1 MKKLANIDLKL
12 LQLFDEI
19 CKTRNLS
26 RAAENLN
33 LTQPAVSLA
42 LGRLRQHFGDPLF
55 VRVGG
60 KMVPTPIA
68 EQLHELVA
76 NAIALLEATMAYQPR
91 FDPASDARLFRIAM
105 TDVGQ
110 IVVLPHILNTFRDIA
125 PHIQVDVITI
135 TNEIADQLQHGDV
148 DLALGFVPD
157 LDGRYVQ
164 QKLFEDGF
172 ACLVREDHP
181 RVKEALTI
189 RSFQDEEHVIV
200 KTSGT
205 GHLII
210 EHNLQQQGL
219 KRKVG
224 VQVPNFIGVATVV
237 GSSNL
242 IATLPG
248 RAATLL
254 ARAHGV
260 RVMKLPVDMPSYHVR
275 QSWHERMQHDP
286 AHKWLRK
293 KVAEIFGSN

>member
-19 CKTRNLS
+19 CQTRNLS

-76 NAIALLEATMAYQPR
+76 HAIALLEATIAYQPR
-91 FDPASDARLFRIAM
+91 FDPAGDSRLFRIAM

-110 IVVLPHILNTFRDIA
+110 IVVLPHILNTFRDVA

-135 TNEIADQLQHGDV
+135 TNEIAGQLQHGDV

-157 LDGRYVQ
+157 LDGRYIQ

-172 ACLVREDHP
+172 SCLVREGHP
-181 RVKEALTI
+181 RVKDVLTVQ
-189 RSFQDEEHVIV
+189 SFQDEEHVIV

-210 EHNLQQQGL
+210 EHNLQQRGL
-219 KRKVG
+219 HRKVG

-237 GSSNL
+237 DSSNL

-248 RAATLL
+248 RAAQLL

-260 RVMKLPVDMPSYHVR
+260 RAMKLPVDMPSYSVR

-286 AHKWLRK
+286 AHKWLRT
-293 KVAEIFGSN
+293 KVAEIFNSG

>member
-19 CKTRNLS
+19 SKTRNLS

-60 KMVPTPIA
+60 KMVPTPVA
-68 EQLHELVA
+68 EQLQELVA

-91 FDPASDARLFRIAM
+91 FDPVNDARLFRIAM

-164 QKLFEDGF
+164 QKLFVDGF

-181 RVKEALTI
+181 RIKDTLTV

-210 EHNLQQQGL
+210 EHNLQQRGL
-219 KRKVG
+219 NRKVG

-248 RAATLL
+248 RAARLL

-260 RVMKLPVDMPSYHVR
+260 RVMKLPVDLPSYDVR

-293 KVAEIFGSN
+293 KVAEIFGDN

>member
-1 MKKLANIDLKL
+1 M
-12 LQLFDEI
+12 
-19 CKTRNLS
+19 
-26 RAAENLN
+26 
-33 LTQPAVSLA
+33 
-42 LGRLRQHFGDPLF
+42 
-55 VRVGG
+55 GG

-76 NAIALLEATMAYQPR
+76 SAIALLEATMAYQPH
-91 FDPASDARLFRIAM
+91 FDPENDARLFRIAM

-125 PHIQVDVITI
+125 PHIQIDVITI
-135 TNEIADQLQHGDV
+135 TNEIADQLQHGEV

-164 QKLFEDGF
+164 RNLFEDGF
-172 ACLVREDHP
+172 ACLVREGHP
-181 RVKEALTI
+181 RVKDALTV
-189 RSFQDEEHVIV
+189 RSYQDEEHVIV

-219 KRKVG
+219 YRKVG

-248 RAATLL
+248 RAAQLL

-260 RVMKLPVDMPSYHVR
+260 RVMKLPLDMPSYYVR

-286 AHKWLRK
+286 AHKWLRN
-293 KVAEIFGSN
+293 KVAEIFSDR